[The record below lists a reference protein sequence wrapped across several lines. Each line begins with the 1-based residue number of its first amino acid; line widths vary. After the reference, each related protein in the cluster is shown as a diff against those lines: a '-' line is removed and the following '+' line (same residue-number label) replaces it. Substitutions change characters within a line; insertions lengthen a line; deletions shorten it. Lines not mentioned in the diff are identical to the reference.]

1 MYEESFLIYGM
12 PAWVVRWS
20 PGGLEVGSVAKS
32 GFRVLVPGIR
42 KFNSLHGH
50 GDEEMKEQEV
60 QCVGDS
66 GRTFDRKLEIPSCF
80 NSPLINKEEI
90 PLGSEDSQEEPLRF
104 MVAVEQRRSIER
116 FTVAFLAPFLV
127 HTLKRKRTLIYW
139 RKKGRFEWAS
149 CVYLNVSWQF
159 IGLC

>member
-1 MYEESFLIYGM
+1 MVQLPKVDSEFFFTGN
-12 PAWVVRWS
+12 
-20 PGGLEVGSVAKS
+20 
-32 GFRVLVPGIR
+32 R
-42 KFNSLHGH
+42 KFDSLHGY
-50 GDEEMKEQEV
+50 GGEEMKEQEV
-60 QCVGDS
+60 QCVGDR